1 MATFDPIPY
10 TYVPTAPRFK
20 STKAPYNRTPKQ
32 VSILDKIQR
41 IKASGAALG
50 MPRPP
55 VVANDSRNDGPGI
68 RKTSTI
74 YSGNDKEEEEE
85 EEEEEEDDD
94 DDDLPTIEDLLYTTL
109 KKEGFATE
117 DSSLDHRVRGVGE
130 VAVEERG
137 GFTDYN
143 RSALG
148 GDLGSSPDNPIVLP
162 GDDGLSTFEAEVDHS
177 SLHAENAG
185 PDANHFNSPETTVD
199 SITLAPPSSLDG
211 WYDIDDYPETVQRL
225 HDRIDTGDL
234 DTHRA
239 RSETATSHSARPR
252 SSPPR
257 RSRESTGNRL
267 SQENRLHAGQS
278 TADEREYED
287 ELVRPALNTD
297 TFDKGERQQQ
307 EAEAEGEVDK
317 DDDEDDSQPQQRV
330 NSVAVLTTERVG
342 DTHLSGKGDE
352 NARPAKRQRPLPYSD
367 SSPEPSHDE
376 AGSYNDSYSDDEL
389 NNAKAKSDKD
399 DGRPRPAKRK
409 RPSSTYDGPT
419 QWKHKNYLQYRSS
432 RQRKL
437 RSKSHQHYP
446 KSHSLLDQGL
456 RVAAGSS
463 AEGQLPLPAP
473 SAPQATD
480 TNVSPDCCNP
490 SPRDVLP
497 TLTEVTFRPHSLYC
511 CSFTAVIRDGC
522 DGRGVSFS
530 QLAQL
535 IKSIGYM
542 GKIDDFTI
550 KPIEHHSFLLTGFS
564 RYTSSQPLFS
574 GATLSTAT
582 EAGRNHIDATRT
594 RPQNGR
600 AVDARALASRRS
612 EPPSSDDDGSL
623 SDSDPESGSGDDGCL
638 SEAEQGHSSTSKR
651 SRWSDLDEQRLL
663 AYKKEGKSWEWIFGK
678 FPGRTRPAIRT
689 RWNMVRPRDK

>member
-10 TYVPTAPRFK
+10 TYVPTALRFE

-32 VSILDKIQR
+32 VSVLDKIQR
-41 IKASGAALG
+41 IKASSAALG
-50 MPRPP
+50 TPRPLAA
-55 VVANDSRNDGPGI
+55 VAAANESRNDGPGI
-68 RKTSTI
+68 RKTSTV
-74 YSGNDKEEEEE
+74 YGGNDDGD
-85 EEEEEEDDD
+85 DDD

-117 DSSLDHRVRGVGE
+117 DSSLDHGVQG
-130 VAVEERG
+130 VEEGAGSIDRS
-137 GFTDYN
+137 
-143 RSALG
+143 RSAS
-148 GDLGSSPDNPIVLP
+148 GDSLGSSRDNPIVLL
-162 GDDGLSTFEAEVDHS
+162 GDDESNASDSEVFDSNLRAES
-177 SLHAENAG
+177 AG
-185 PDANHFNSPETTVD
+185 PDAGSSSSPETAVN
-199 SITLAPPSSLDG
+199 SRPLAPPSRLDG
-211 WYDIDDYPETVQRL
+211 WYDIDDYPKTVQRLRLAEGALTSNSMCPYNPSSRLSSELL
-225 HDRIDTGDL
+225 HDRIDTGGL

-252 SSPPR
+252 GPPPR

-267 SQENRLHAGQS
+267 GQEDRLHAGQS

-287 ELVRPALNTD
+287 QLVRPALNTD

-317 DDDEDDSQPQQRV
+317 DDDEDDGQP
-330 NSVAVLTTERVG
+330 
-342 DTHLSGKGDE
+342 KGDE
-352 NARPAKRQRPLPYSD
+352 SARPAKRQRPLPYSD

-376 AGSYNDSYSDDEL
+376 AGSHSDSYSDDEL
-389 NNAKAKSDKD
+389 NNAKAKLDKD
-399 DGRPRPAKRK
+399 DERPRPAKRK
-409 RPSSTYDGPT
+409 RPSSSYDGPT
-419 QWKHKNYLQYRSS
+419 QWKRKNYLQYRSS
-432 RQRKL
+432 HQRKP

-446 KSHSLLDQGL
+446 KSHSLLDQGS

-463 AEGQLPLPAP
+463 AEGQLPSPAP

-480 TNVSPDCCNP
+480 IDVSPDCCNQ

-497 TLTEVTFRPHSLYC
+497 TLTKVTFRPHSLYC

-522 DGRGVSFS
+522 DRRGVSFG

-535 IKSIGYM
+535 IESIGYV

-564 RYTSSQPLFS
+564 RYTSSQPSFG
-574 GATLSTAT
+574 GATLSTA
-582 EAGRNHIDATRT
+582 EAGRNHVDATHT

-612 EPPSSDDDGSL
+612 EPLSSDDDGGL
-623 SDSDPESGSGDDGCL
+623 SDSDPESSSGDDGCL
-638 SEAEQGHSSTSKR
+638 SEAEQGHSSMSKR

-663 AYKKEGKSWEWIFGK
+663 AYKKEGKSWDWIFGK
-678 FPGRTRPAIRT
+678 FPSRTGPAIRT

>member
-20 STKAPYNRTPKQ
+20 STKAPYNRNPKQ
-32 VSILDKIQR
+32 VSILDKIQH

-55 VVANDSRNDGPGI
+55 VAANDRNDGPGI
-68 RKTSTI
+68 RKTSTV
-74 YSGNDKEEEEE
+74 YSGNDEED
-85 EEEEEEDDD
+85 EDDD
-94 DDDLPTIEDLLYTTL
+94 DNDDLPTIEDLLYTTL

-117 DSSLDHRVRGVGE
+117 DSSPHYRVRGVGE

-143 RSALG
+143 KSALG
-148 GDLGSSPDNPIVLP
+148 GDSGSSPDDPIVLL
-162 GDDGLSTFEAEVDHS
+162 GNDDLSASEAEVDHG

-185 PDANHFNSPETTVD
+185 PDAGHFNSPETPVD
-199 SITLAPPSSLDG
+199 STTLASLDG

-225 HDRIDTGDL
+225 HDRIDTDGL
-234 DTHRA
+234 DMHRA
-239 RSETATSHSARPR
+239 KSAAATSHSARPR
-252 SSPPR
+252 SLPPH
-257 RSRESTGNRL
+257 RSRASTGNRL
-267 SQENRLHAGQS
+267 GQEDRLHASRS

-287 ELVRPALNTD
+287 ELVHPTLNTD
-297 TFDKGERQQQ
+297 TFDKGKRQQQ
-307 EAEAEGEVDK
+307 EAEVEGGVDK
-317 DDDEDDSQPQQRV
+317 DDDEDDGRLQQGV
-330 NSVAVLTTERVG
+330 DSVAAVLTTERVG
-342 DTHLSGKGDE
+342 DTHLSSKGDE
-352 NARPAKRQRPLPYSD
+352 SARPAKRQRPLPYSD

-376 AGSYNDSYSDDEL
+376 AGSYSDSYSDDEL
-389 NNAKAKSDKD
+389 NNAKAKSDED
-399 DGRPRPAKRK
+399 DERPRPAKRK
-409 RPSSTYDGPT
+409 RPSWSYDGPT
-419 QWKHKNYLQYRSS
+419 QWKRKNYRSS
-432 RQRKL
+432 RQHKPC
-437 RSKSHQHYP
+437 SKSHQHYP
-446 KSHSLLDQGL
+446 RSHSLLDQGS

-463 AEGQLPLPAP
+463 AEGQLPSPAP

-480 TNVSPDCCNP
+480 TDMSPDCYNP
-490 SPRDVLP
+490 SSRDVLP
-497 TLTEVTFRPHSLYC
+497 MLTEVTFRPHSLYC
-511 CSFTAVIRDGC
+511 CSFTAVIQDGC
-522 DGRGVSFS
+522 DRRGVSFG

-535 IKSIGYM
+535 IESIGHV

-564 RYTSSQPLFS
+564 RHTSSQPSFG
-574 GATLSTAT
+574 GATLSTAA
-582 EAGRNHIDATRT
+582 EVGRNHVDATCT

-612 EPPSSDDDGSL
+612 EPPSSDDDGGL
-623 SDSDPESGSGDDGCL
+623 SDSDPESSNDDDGCL
-638 SEAEQGHSSTSKR
+638 SEAEQGHSSTSKH

-663 AYKKEGKSWEWIFGK
+663 AYKKEGKSWDWIFGK